1 MGRAHGARRS
11 TRERIA
17 RCRPSARAAGDY
29 LELTKPRITLMVV
42 LTALV
47 GFVLAAPDGAASP
60 GRSPPRSLGTA
71 LVAAGA
77 STLNMVLERRTD
89 ALMRRTQRPAA
100 ARRPPAAAPR
110 RRPSGSR
117 SRRSAWRCSPGSR
130 ARWPPAVAAVTW
142 LSYLLLYTPLKTRTS
157 LATIVGAFP
166 GALPPVIGWAAAR
179 HAIEPGAFILFA
191 IMFLWQIPH
200 FLAIAWIY
208 REDYAR
214 GGLPMLPVLDPEGR
228 ITGRQ
233 AVANTLALVV
243 VSLTPPAAGLAG
255 SVYLVGALVL
265 GLGFAAVAVASA
277 VQRDLVW
284 ARRLFLA
291 SLALPRPAVRALL
304 RRSRP
309 WLTAIRT

>member
-1 MGRAHGARRS
+1 MS
-11 TRERIA
+11 DFIT
-17 RCRPSARAAGDY
+17 
-29 LELTKPRITLMVV
+29 LMKPRITLMVV
-42 LTALV
+42 LTAFM
-47 GFVLAAPDGAASP
+47 GFMLAAPAAP
-60 GRSPPRSLGTA
+60 FAWALAATLAGTA

-77 STLNMVLERRTD
+77 SALNMVVERRTD
-89 ALMRRTQRPAA
+89 ALMRRTQARPVPSGRLAA
-100 ARRPPAAAPR
+100 AEAAAF
-110 RRPSGSR
+110 GLALTTLGLAVL
-117 SRRSAWRCSPGSR
+117 AWFAG
-130 ARWPPAVAAVTW
+130 ALAAGVAAVTW
-142 LSYLLLYTPLKTRTS
+142 LSYVLLYTPLKTRTS

-233 AVANTLALVV
+233 AVAHTLALVV

-255 SVYLVGALVL
+255 SVYLAGALVL
-265 GLGFAAVAVASA
+265 GVGFAAVAVASA
-277 VQRDLVW
+277 VKRDLVW

-291 SLALPRPAVRALL
+291 SLAYLVLL
-304 RRSRP
+304 C
-309 WLTAIRT
+309 AIFFVDRLHG